1 MNTPKS
7 RWNVYMPVVYS
18 LILILGMQLGFK
30 LYENLKGKPRMS
42 VVKGGQ
48 LSELQEVLSL
58 IDSRYVDTINSQSFI
73 QRLIEQAL
81 QDLDP
86 HSTYIAADNMQEV
99 TESLEGNF
107 VGIGIEFSIVED
119 TIVVVTPVIGG
130 PSDKLGILS
139 GDKIV
144 AINDTNVAGIGI
156 TNKAVI
162 EKLRGELNST
172 VDVRI
177 ARFGEQKLLDYTIS
191 RKDIPLVSVDAAFML
206 DKEVGYIK
214 VNRFSANTYNEFM
227 DHLLALQ
234 EKGMGKLII
243 DLRQNPG
250 GYLHTA
256 VAIADELIDGDK
268 LLVYTEGRTYP
279 RKEYRATA
287 RRTGKFESGE
297 VVILIDEGSASASE
311 ILAGAVQDWDRG
323 TVIGRRTYGK
333 GLVQE
338 QYDLSSGSGLRLTIA
353 RYYTPTGRSIQKPY
367 SNGYRSYE
375 EEVSTRFEEG
385 ELTGS
390 DTLSVNPHRTDTIA
404 YTTLVEGR
412 TVYGGGGISPDIFVP
427 LDTAGLDPFTL
438 SVRRIIPEFTYNYYS
453 NHTAE
458 FTKYTDLREFKSNYQ
473 IDPSLF
479 QQFKGFVKN
488 KLGFVDE
495 KQMSRNDTEIRNYI
509 KSYIA
514 KQKWNYEGFYF
525 VSQDID
531 KTLQKAHEFITLQ
544 TAVAPSKNGMS
555 KLKEQGKR

>member
-1 MNTPKS
+1 MNSSKS
-7 RWNVYMPVVYS
+7 RWNVYMPIVYS

-58 IDSRYVDTINSQSFI
+58 IDSRYVDTIDSQAFI

-86 HSTYIAADNMQEV
+86 HSNYIAADNMQEV

-107 VGIGIEFSIVED
+107 VGIGIEFSIVDD
-119 TIVVVTPVIGG
+119 TIVVVTPVAGG

-156 TNKAVI
+156 TNKMVL
-162 EKLRGELNST
+162 EKLRGELNSK
-172 VDVRI
+172 VNVRI
-177 ARFGEQKLLDYTIS
+177 ARFGEQRLIDYSIT
-191 RKDIPLVSVDAAFML
+191 RQDIPLVSVDAAFML

-214 VNRFSANTYNEFM
+214 INRFSANTYNEFM
-227 DHLLALQ
+227 DNLIALQ
-234 EKGMGKLII
+234 DKGMGKLII

-250 GYLHTA
+250 GYLHSA

-287 RRTGKFESGE
+287 RRTGKFESGQ
-297 VVILIDEGSASASE
+297 VVLLIDEGSASASE

-323 TVIGRRTYGK
+323 TVIGRRTFGK

-367 SNGYRSYE
+367 NYGYRHYNE
-375 EEVSTRFEEG
+375 ELETRYTEG
-385 ELTGS
+385 ELTGKDSLS
-390 DTLSVNPHRTDTIA
+390 DLSYRTDTIA
-404 YTTLVEGR
+404 YNTLVEGR
-412 TVYGGGGISPDIFVP
+412 TVYGGGGISPDIFIA
-427 LDTAGLDPFTL
+427 LDTVGLDPFSL
-438 SVRRIIPEFTYNYYS
+438 SVRRVIPEFTYHYYS
-453 NHTAE
+453 NHTAV
-458 FTKYTDLREFKSNYQ
+458 FSKYNNLQDFRNNYN
-473 IDPSLF
+473 IDPDLYR
-479 QQFKGFVKN
+479 QFRNFVKN
-488 KLGFVDE
+488 KLGFLDE
-495 KQMSRNDTEIRNYI
+495 RQLLKNEHEFKNYI

-531 KTLQKAHEFITLQ
+531 KTLQKAHEFILLQ
-544 TAVAPSKNGMS
+544 TTSSSQPNGVANHKQ
-555 KLKEQGKR
+555 QGQR